1 MGVNSLR
8 RWDGVKHRL
17 DSARPLL
24 RSELLYAYTYN
35 DPLNRTD
42 PTGND
47 AYVKVWDDGRV
58 EIKMPFV
65 FSGDAASSENISSV
79 SNNISSSLS
88 GQFGDYNVTT
98 TVQAITAAD
107 AKTAPL
113 YNTAEITSGPTDKN
127 GGHSYVKNGNE
138 MHVTMKDVKG
148 QGISTGKRGEV
159 STSVKGAN
167 TPGHEGGHVAGL
179 PDVKGDKG
187 NLMDEG
193 KGKDVSGP
201 DVNTIIQAPGNMVQ
215 HCVSAIGVCN

>member
-179 PDVKGDKG
+179 PDVKGDKRRPPLNESRKALESDLWQG
-187 NLMDEG
+187 G
-193 KGKDVSGP
+193 W
-201 DVNTIIQAPGNMVQ
+201 T
-215 HCVSAIGVCN
+215 